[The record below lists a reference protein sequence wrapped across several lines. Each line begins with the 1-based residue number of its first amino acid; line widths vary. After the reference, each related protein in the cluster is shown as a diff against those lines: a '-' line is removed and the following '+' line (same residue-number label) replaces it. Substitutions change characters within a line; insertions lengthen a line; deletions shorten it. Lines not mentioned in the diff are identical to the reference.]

1 MNARRIGH
9 IGWAIAAL
17 LAIAPMAAAE
27 TQSLVILHD
36 NDIHGHLR
44 AFCYTEVG
52 KGTVERCDVGGA
64 AKRATLIAKRRAM
77 AQAPVLLIDA
87 GDTTTRGPLATEYE
101 GIDEVEVMNAIGY
114 DMAAIGNNEFKLRDA
129 ADAQDAAGAQG
140 ALLRLIRRSSFPWLC
155 ANATDAQGALLPGVQ
170 PFVVRKVGN
179 LRIAFLGLTAPR
191 SKSYP
196 QTKGLVIGDPVKAA
210 KLWIP
215 RARAEADV
223 VIAVTHIGVLDD
235 RRLVRETRGL
245 DAIVGGDSHTF
256 LYDLITEK
264 NLDGVSVPIVQDGEF
279 GVNLGEYHLT
289 FEGDAAAGWR
299 LAAFTDRLI
308 PVSAKLRPARAITA
322 IVESYAHPLDIDV
335 GALGAVGATPAERTR
350 LTAEALAAA
359 WKASAGAEV
368 GLQPDGS
375 LFEAFRD
382 RNVTR
387 YVVRAVLPF
396 HDTVWRG
403 DMPGAKLKA
412 LLETPNSATGAIRS
426 TMDPRQIDPARTY
439 SVAAVGFTAQAL
451 IAGAVDT
458 GADARKAAEDWLGKA
473 AVQGR
478 PTPP

>member
-9 IGWAIAAL
+9 IGWVLTAL
-17 LAIAPMAAAE
+17 LALAPLAAAE
-27 TQSLVILHD
+27 TQRLVILHN

-44 AFCYTEVG
+44 SFCYTEVG
-52 KGTVERCDVGGA
+52 RSPIERCGVGGA
-64 AKRATLIAKRRAM
+64 AKRATLIAKLRAK
-77 AQAPVLLIDA
+77 ADAPVLLIDA

-101 GIDEVEVMNAIGY
+101 GVDQVDVMNAIGY
-114 DMAAIGNNEFKLRDA
+114 DMAAIGNNEFKLKDSIDA
-129 ADAQDAAGAQG
+129 EDAAGAQG
-140 ALLRLIRRSSFPWLC
+140 ALMRLIRRSEFPWLC

-196 QTKGLVIGDPVKAA
+196 QTKGLLIGDPVEAA

-215 RARAEADV
+215 RARAEDDV

-256 LYDLITEK
+256 LYAPITEK

-279 GVNLGEYHLT
+279 GVNLGEYRLT
-289 FEGDAAAGWR
+289 FEGDAAGGWR
-299 LAAFTDRLI
+299 LTAFTDRLI
-308 PVSAKLRPARAITA
+308 PVAAKLRPDPAIQA
-322 IVESYAHPLDIDV
+322 IVESYARPLDIDV
-335 GALGAVGATPAERTR
+335 GAQGVVGATPAERLR
-350 LTAEALAAA
+350 LTAEVLAAA
-359 WKASAGAEV
+359 WKASAGADV

-382 RNVTR
+382 SRVTR

-403 DMPGAKLKA
+403 DVAGAKLKA
-412 LLETPNSATGAIRS
+412 LLENPAPAVGAIRS
-426 TMDPRQIDPARTY
+426 TLDPSQIDPARTY

-451 IAGAVDT
+451 IVGAVNT
-458 GADARKAAEDWLGKA
+458 GAEARKAAEDWLGGA
-473 AVQGR
+473 AAGR
-478 PTPP
+478 